1 MLTQAIIKQFRQLQ
15 QKKYR
20 MLHKQYLIQGEKIV
34 CEALKAECKP
44 DYIMASKSEV
54 DKHPEWASHDG
65 FTYADE
71 KQLSKIS
78 SLKNPP
84 GVIAVMPYVEPVMDI
99 QALKNTL
106 SLGLD
111 CIQDPGNLGTIIR
124 IADWFGISDLL
135 CSEDTVDVTNPK
147 VVQGSMGSLFRVR
160 VHYVNLALQLQNIRA
175 LADNYT
181 VYGTFMDGDSI
192 YDKNLKD
199 KGLLLMGN
207 EGQGIS
213 QGLESICDQR
223 IGIPGYK
230 RKGTAPESLN
240 ISVAAG
246 IFCSEFFRCS
256 GINSC

>member
-1 MLTQAIIKQFRQLQ
+1 
-15 QKKYR
+15 

-34 CEALKAECKP
+34 CEALKAGCKP
-44 DYIMASKSEV
+44 DYILAGKSDV
-54 DKHPEWASHDG
+54 DRHPEWATFEG
-65 FTYADE
+65 FYYADE

-78 SLKNPP
+78 SLKNSP
-84 GVIAVMPYVEPVMDI
+84 GVIAVMPYDEPELDI
-99 QALKNTL
+99 QILKNTL
-106 SLGLD
+106 SVGLE

-135 CSEDTVDVTNPK
+135 CSENTVDVTNPK

-160 VHYVNLALQLQNIRA
+160 VHYVDLALQVQRIRA

-192 YDKNLKD
+192 YDKNLEH

-213 QGLESICDQR
+213 QALESLCDEK
-223 IGIPGYK
+223 IGIPGYP
-230 RKGTAPESLN
+230 REGTAPDSLN

-246 IFCSEFFRCS
+246 IFCSEFFRS
-256 GINSC
+256 G